1 MEQSALLPRSTGKL
15 RVRKDSQGL
24 VIREGFM
31 EEAAVLDLKDSWAL
45 DGQRGREGVSRVG
58 SAGVR
63 CGGCDRRVAGCVGRE
78 ESAASSSSSH
88 LLTAPGR
95 WGWGQNIQRQGPALK
110 KVPF

>member
-1 MEQSALLPRSTGKL
+1 MLLTRSAGKL
-15 RVRKDSQGL
+15 RVGKDSQGL

-31 EEAAVLDLKDSWAL
+31 EEAAAVLDLKELGFGLAERKGGHLKSRKHRNPSVEATMAERL
-45 DGQRGREGVSRVG
+45 VEGAERSR
-58 SAGVR
+58 
-63 CGGCDRRVAGCVGRE
+63 
-78 ESAASSSSSH
+78 AASSSSSSH